1 LIGSYD
7 SKIALLEQRR
17 SDTGGP
23 SSVNAKGKRVKV
35 GQVKLMTKEDPLAY
49 FYHRL
54 DLEESA
60 PLQTSSA
67 QSGAFNLK
75 PWHERIELIFNEE
88 VICFKFIEVK
98 AISKVS

>member
-1 LIGSYD
+1 
-7 SKIALLEQRR
+7 
-17 SDTGGP
+17 
-23 SSVNAKGKRVKV
+23 
-35 GQVKLMTKEDPLAY
+35 MTNEDPLAY
-49 FYHRL
+49 YQHRL
-54 DLEESA
+54 DLEHSA
-60 PLQTSSA
+60 PLQASAA